1 MSDYAD
7 LCESMG
13 QDPSDPDAIDNIIDL
28 CHGDNAN
35 DAVDDDDDDFE
46 DDDEMTAEE
55 LEEEAALIATMR
67 RLRAIKG
74 ET

>member
-28 CHGDNAN
+28 CHGDDAD
-35 DAVDDDDDDFE
+35 DAVDDNDFE
-46 DDDEMTAEE
+46 DDDDELTAEE

-67 RLRAIKG
+67 RLRALKG